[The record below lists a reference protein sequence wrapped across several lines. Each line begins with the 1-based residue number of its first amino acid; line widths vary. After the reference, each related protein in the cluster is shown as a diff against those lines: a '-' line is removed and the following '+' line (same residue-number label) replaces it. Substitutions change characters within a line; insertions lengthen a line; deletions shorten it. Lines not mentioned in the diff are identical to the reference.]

1 MHSRSTKRVARRRI
15 LPGGCHADLGGRV
28 IASGVAMAQLEA
40 GRPEWQGA
48 VEGAGGG
55 GVAREEEKMHS
66 RKCMQENACIQ
77 DVDSA

>member
-48 VEGAGGG
+48 VEGAGGEG
-55 GVAREEEKMHS
+55 LRERRRKCL
-66 RKCMQENACIQ
+66 KCMQENACIQ